1 METKIVHVRDIVQ
14 DKKAITDAATRLL
27 AGELVAMPTETVYG
41 LAANG
46 MDELAVKKLYEAKQ
60 RPGYKAFS
68 LQVPDVSMVNDI
80 AQQVPDMAWRL
91 FEKFCPGP
99 ITIVLPKKNTVPRV
113 VTGGKK
119 TVGIRIPAN
128 DIALA
133 VLKAV
138 GVPLAVPSA
147 NISAHPSPTS
157 AQMVYDDMQGL
168 IPLILDGG
176 PCNLG
181 IESTIVD
188 CTGDEPVIIRQGA
201 ISEKKILDCINN
213 KD

>member
-1 METKIVHVRDIVQ
+1 METKIIHVGDIEK
-14 DKKAITDAATRLL
+14 DKQAITAAAQMLI

-46 MDELAVKKLYEAKQ
+46 MDELAVKRLYEAKQ

-80 AQQVPDMAWRL
+80 AEQVPNMAWRL

-128 DIALA
+128 EIALA
-133 VLKAV
+133 VLKEA

>member
-1 METKIVHVRDIVQ
+1 METKIIHVGDIEK
-14 DKKAITDAATRLL
+14 DKQAITAAAQMLI

-80 AQQVPDMAWRL
+80 AQQVPDMAWQL

-133 VLKAV
+133 VLKAA